1 MDKNRGSKF
10 HYQKALNLIKKNNV
24 TKAIKELKLCL
35 KFNPNDV
42 LALNLLGLAYYL
54 KCRFDKAEE
63 KWKQSLSLKRKTN
76 QAADYL
82 ELITKKDFLN
92 LRQQYKKIIFNDSA
106 AKSKKINFL
115 KEIIKKHDE
124 LIEPYLILGLLY
136 KEDQN
141 YQEAL
146 KYLYQAYDLDSGNQ
160 NIKDYIMECENS
172 EAGPKFFNLAKFDL
186 SRFNLNKFKITK
198 YKKELIALMTALFAV
213 FLIFVLSNG
222 EPLEIMERSELAE
235 TTKQNQTA
243 NSNNNENNNQP
254 ANNNENNLQN
264 ESTANNFKKSDLDLN
279 LMEYQAVNN
288 LVSLDLIRN
297 IKNKEAEKNKA
308 EVFEQ
313 YFDQDREQ
321 ELFNLGLQSFR
332 NQRYETAAIIFK
344 QLYQLSE
351 ADYLRRESL
360 FLLAR
365 SNHLDENYESA
376 LEYYRLY
383 IDNYPNT
390 NYYQEALYTL
400 GLLLDEQGKLAEA
413 KEVLQKLRK
422 ERPDSSYNNSKV
434 YDILNKES

>member
-1 MDKNRGSKF
+1 MDKNRGTKF
-10 HYQKALNLIKKNNV
+10 HYQKALNLIKQNNV
-24 TKAIKELKLCL
+24 SEAIKELKLCL

-42 LALNLLGLAYYL
+42 LALNLLGLGYYL

-63 KWKQSLSLKRKTN
+63 QWKQSLSLKRKNN

-82 ELITKKDFLN
+82 ELITKKDFLK
-92 LRQQYKKIIFNDSA
+92 LRQQYRKILFNDSA

-172 EAGPKFFNLAKFDL
+172 ETDSNLFNLAELDL
-186 SRFNLNKFKITK
+186 SRFNLDKFKISK
-198 YKKELIALMTALFAV
+198 YKKESIALITALLAV

-222 EPLEIMERSELAE
+222 EPLEIMERSKIADD
-235 TTKQNQTA
+235 TTQSQTTEPDT
-243 NSNNNENNNQP
+243 NTNNQA
-254 ANNNENNLQN
+254 ANNNNNNLEN
-264 ESTANNFKKSDLDLN
+264 ESAENNFKKSDLDLN
-279 LMEYQAVNN
+279 LMQYQAINK
-288 LVSLDLIRN
+288 LISLDLIRN
-297 IKNKEAEKNKA
+297 IKNKEAEKNKG

-332 NQRYETAAIIFK
+332 NQRYEEATIIFK
-344 QLYQLSE
+344 QLYQLSD
-351 ADYLRRESL
+351 ADYLKRESL

-365 SNHLDENYESA
+365 SSQLDENYEA
-376 LEYYRLY
+376 AEKYYRSY
-383 IDNYPNT
+383 INNYQNT
-390 NYYQEALYTL
+390 NYYIEALYTL
-400 GLLLDEQGKLAEA
+400 GLLLDEQGKVAEA
-413 KEVLQKLRK
+413 QSVLQELR
-422 ERPDSSYNNSKV
+422 EQRPDSSYNNSKV
-434 YDILNKES
+434 YDILNK